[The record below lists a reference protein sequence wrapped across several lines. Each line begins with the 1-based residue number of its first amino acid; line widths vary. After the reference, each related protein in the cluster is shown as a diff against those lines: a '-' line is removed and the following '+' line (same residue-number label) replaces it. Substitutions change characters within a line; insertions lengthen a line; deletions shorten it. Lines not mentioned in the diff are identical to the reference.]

1 MLSIKEVVLE
11 FRAIFYDRGGGE
23 VARYAEQAFA
33 QILKRI
39 SSYFVFPV
47 TMPSK
52 KRCAEVDLS
61 IYQLDAFAVGETC
74 PRWPMMVAEA
84 PSSAIWVVSCAEDE
98 RRWHPR

>member
-1 MLSIKEVVLE
+1 MLE
-11 FRAIFYDRGGGE
+11 FRAIFYDRGGDE

-47 TMPSK
+47 AMPSK

-61 IYQLDAFAVGETC
+61 MYQLDAFAVGETC
-74 PRWPMMVAEA
+74 PRWPMMAPEA
-84 PSSAIWVVSCAEDE
+84 PSSAMLAVPYAEDE
-98 RRWHPR
+98 RR